1 MTPYAKLDEQARRAA
16 DSSDWMVRANAAI
29 RRDGLDKLAGDP
41 HPLVRLM
48 VAYQGFALDELAEDD
63 DILVSQRARLMKKH
77 IHDRKGEKTMPER
90 STASD
95 EAQGQ
100 QKFARMK
107 FPPGFAHPYTMTAKD
122 GREFDKAIVN
132 IPDGTKTNG
141 IDLSGY
147 SLDIFLNSA
156 QKGRIASGEGIVYAA
171 PADKKIELFK
181 GEGERR
187 ETLSVGPWALASAL
201 KEQRESYAARKAAE
215 RTAAQEKD
223 ENCSLDSEAQD
234 MSRAKDGLA
243 AGDALNRKKTPER

>member
-1 MTPYAKLDEQARRAA
+1 MTPYARLDEQARRAA
-16 DSSDWMVRANAAI
+16 DSPDWMARANAAI
-29 RRDGLDKLAGDP
+29 RREGLDKLARDP

-63 DILVSQRARLMKKH
+63 DMLVSQRARLVKKY
-77 IHDRKGEKTMPER
+77 IYDKKGEKTMSER
-90 STASD
+90 SMTPL
-95 EAQGQ
+95 ETQGQ

-107 FPPGFAHPYTMTAKD
+107 FPPGFTHPYTMTAKD

-181 GEGERR
+181 GDGENR

-201 KEQRESYAARKAAE
+201 KEQRESYAVQKAAE
-215 RTAAQEKD
+215 RAAAQEKD
-223 ENCSLDSEAQD
+223 ESRSLDSEAHN

-243 AGDALNRKKTPER
+243 AGDAPNRKETPER